1 MPLDLAGITKK
12 YRRQSQAAVSD
23 INLILEPGRITA
35 LTGASGSGKTTL
47 LRLIAGFEHPDLGTI
62 RYNGDRYADSRIHKK
77 PQNRSITMIFQDLAL
92 FPHLTAKKNVHFGMK
107 RVERSR
113 RDDISRSLF
122 AQVQMTGFEDKY
134 PHELSGGQRQRV
146 ALARALAS
154 KADIILMD
162 EPFSN
167 LDSEL
172 KWGLIDDIRSI
183 LSDAGKTVLFVTHDR
198 DEAFFLA
205 DDIAVLHEGRLLQYG
220 NIAEVFEKPASTD
233 VARFFGII
241 NSLRNDRESDS
252 QSTVLVRPDALLVDE
267 IIDSESR
274 PSALESDYPG
284 RAIRLSGVVDTCRF
298 MGSHWETRIRL
309 VDSSEWKPNSRS
321 KHLVASENRARAAG
335 ERVSIRVPDE
345 KMRIVGHTGIA
356 TDFDQSK

>member
-1 MPLDLAGITKK
+1 MPLELAKVTKK
-12 YRRQSQAAVSD
+12 YRRQAQAAVSD

-47 LRLIAGFEHPDLGTI
+47 LRLIAGFEQPDLGTI
-62 RYNGDRYADSRIHKK
+62 HFNGTPYADPRIHKK

-92 FPHLTAKKNVHFGMK
+92 FPHLTARRNVHFGMK

-113 RDDISRSLF
+113 RDDISSSLF
-122 AQVQMTGFEDKY
+122 EQVQMTGFEDKY
-134 PHELSGGQRQRV
+134 PHELSGGQRQRI

-205 DDIAVLHEGRLLQYG
+205 DDIAVLHEGRLLQHG
-220 NIAEVFEKPASTD
+220 NIAEVFEKSSSTD

-241 NSLRNDRESDS
+241 NSLKNHADNSANRSV
-252 QSTVLVRPDALLVDE
+252 VLVRPESLIVEDTVD
-267 IIDSESR
+267 IDVSR
-274 PSALESDYPG
+274 STNQQQDYTDCV
-284 RAIRLSGVVDTCRF
+284 IRMAGVVETCRF
-298 MGSHWETRIRL
+298 MGSHWETRIR
-309 VDSSEWKPNSRS
+309 VDDSSEWQPNSRS
-321 KHLVASENRARAAG
+321 KHLVANEKRSRYSG
-335 ERVSIRVPDE
+335 ELVSIRVPDE
-345 KMRIVGHTGIA
+345 KMRVV
-356 TDFDQSK
+356 K